1 MCSDIPPTDQ
11 FLNPQPEKL
20 KYSKFNTPDDIA
32 EFSQKFD
39 EGLKMVFSTSNSHKD
54 QYIKFG
60 SPRDND
66 PKCGIKAGKL
76 SLAG

>member
-1 MCSDIPPTDQ
+1 MCCYIPFTDKL
-11 FLNPQPEKL
+11 LNPRLEKL
-20 KYSKFNTPDDIA
+20 KCSKFNTPDDIA

-54 QYIKFG
+54 QFIKFG